1 MRRYDPDDYD
11 ELIDE
16 VDSAINGPHVKN
28 YANQYGKRQDH
39 EDHNPYRNRA
49 PREDAPWDPAY
60 DDIAPEDWQDD
71 WEEGAYDPY
80 DGREEYDE
88 YDGYEEDLEAAAMH
102 YDPHENRGVIR
113 AYNAD
118 FEKTDAYKAQQRR
131 SGEKRRAPRREE
143 VQEPRRKQQ
152 AHRPAPKKKRRHPI
166 LKILLAL
173 LLLLVLAVAAL
184 WLFAKQ
190 PESEQALGTRKPDCA
205 SILLAGTDAEGV
217 RTDTMMLL
225 YLDGKNQQMN
235 LLSLPRDTYT
245 SSGTSVPKLNSIYGN
260 AGGGKEGM
268 EALLDYTEQCIGYRP
283 DGYILTDLDCFVD
296 LVNLMGGV
304 EFDVPCD
311 MWYSDPSQDLE
322 IDLKAGQQKLNGEE
336 AMWLVRYRSGYTMAD
351 LERVNVQR
359 NFITAA
365 MDQWLRVKNLYKAP
379 AAAGLITA
387 NTTTNLSLRNLAWVA
402 KTAKRIG
409 TGNMQTNTLP
419 GEATYVGD
427 GSYYVLY
434 PQATADL
441 VNQYYNPYE
450 TQVSGEQI
458 YSPFY

>member
-1 MRRYDPDDYD
+1 MRRYEPDEYD

-16 VDSAINGPHVKN
+16 VDSAINGPHRKN
-28 YANQYGKRQDH
+28 YANQYGRQQDR
-39 EDHNPYRNRA
+39 NPYRNQIPSDDTRW
-49 PREDAPWDPAY
+49 DAPDY
-60 DDIAPEDWQDD
+60 DEDYDMSEVWQDAWD
-71 WEEGAYDPY
+71 EDRYDPY
-80 DGREEYDE
+80 DAQGAYEEL
-88 YDGYEEDLEAAAMH
+88 DGYEEDPEAAAMH
-102 YDPHENRGVIR
+102 YNPQENRGVIR

-118 FEKTDAYKAQQRR
+118 FEKTEAYKTQQRR
-131 SGEKRRAPRREE
+131 TGEKRRVPRDENMP
-143 VQEPRRKQQ
+143 QRKPQS
-152 AHRPAPKKKRRHPI
+152 HKPAKKKRRHPI
-166 LKILLAL
+166 LKFLLI
-173 LLLLVLAVAAL
+173 LLLLVALAVAAL
-184 WLFAKQ
+184 WIFAKQ
-190 PESEQALGTRKPDCA
+190 PESDKALGTRKPGCA
-205 SILLAGTDAEGV
+205 SILLAGTDAEGT

-225 YLDGKNQQMN
+225 YLDEPNRQMN

-268 EALLDYTEQCIGYRP
+268 EALLDYAEQCVGYRP

-304 EFDVPCD
+304 NFDVPCD
-311 MWYSDPSQDLE
+311 MWYSDPTQELE
-322 IDLKAGQQKLNGEE
+322 IDLKAGQQKLSGEE
-336 AMWLVRYRSGYTMAD
+336 AMWLVRYRSGYAMAD

-359 NFITAA
+359 DFISAA
-365 MDQWLRVKNLYKAP
+365 MDQWLSVKNLYKAP

-387 NTTTNLSLRNLAWVA
+387 NTTTNLNLRNLAWVA

-450 TQVSGEQI
+450 TPVSGEQI